1 MNDIATKSPGNTLTS
16 VDFNATQ
23 EDLENAVISSDQTL
37 DPAGTAAGDK
47 NMTGKAMA
55 GYSGAAWGYTDSG
68 SANAHVI
75 SIASNLKAITKYFDN
90 LIVAYLPG
98 NTSTSNAVTVNVST
112 LGVKN
117 IRLPGGTL
125 PLIGSISSTHILV
138 LKYNNGAGYFEI
150 ISGLNAPTIANF
162 TNAQHDHGDA
172 DDGGA
177 LVPGINLTTPNIS
190 SFVNAQHD
198 HKDAAEGGDATFFK
212 VSNFTRDTSLSSG
225 SQAITGIGFK
235 PKAIIFFVAQ
245 GNSSEVSWGFSDG
258 SQDHCIFDNHPSTS
272 DTYDDSAIQAVL
284 VNEGS
289 GNFYNGKVNSL
300 DIDGFTMSW
309 VKTGSPTGTLVISY
323 LAIR

>member
-1 MNDIATKSPGNTLTS
+1 MNDVATKVPGTTLTS
-16 VDFNATQ
+16 KDFNATQ
-23 EDLENAVISSDQTL
+23 ADLENAVTSSDQTL
-37 DPAGTAAGDK
+37 DPAGTEAGDQ
-47 NMTGKAMA
+47 NMA
-55 GYSGAAWGYTDSG
+55 GKTMANYAGAAWGYTDSG

-98 NTSTSNAVTVNVST
+98 NTNTSTTITVNVST
-112 LGVKN
+112 LGVKD
-117 IRLPGGTL
+117 IRVVGGGLPI
-125 PLIGSISSTHILV
+125 IGSISDIHILV
-138 LKYNNGAGYFEI
+138 LRYNNGAGYFEI
-150 ISGLNAPTIANF
+150 ISGSNAPTIANF
-162 TNAQHDHGDA
+162 FFAQHDHE
-172 DDGGA
+172 DGA
-177 LVPGINLTTPNIS
+177 
-190 SFVNAQHD
+190 
-198 HKDAAEGGDATFFK
+198 GGGPATFFK
-212 VSNFTRDTSLSSG
+212 VSNFTRDTSLASG

-258 SQDHCIFDNHPSTS
+258 SQDHCIFDNHPSIS
-272 DTYDDSAIQAVL
+272 DTYDDSALQSIL